1 MGVVQV
7 ISEAAGLSPCGIGC
21 SLGGAWV
28 WKNFDETFFKVLW
41 YVEN

>member
-7 ISEAAGLSPCGIGC
+7 ISEAAGLAGCGIGC
-21 SLGGAWV
+21 SLGGACV
-28 WKNFDETFFKVLW
+28 QQNLNETDFELLW